1 MLVVYG
7 RPTSSNVQKVLWL
20 CEELGLPYSSANVV
34 PPGKAKESADYVRL
48 NPNGLIPTID
58 EDGFV
63 LWESNAIV
71 RYLAAKH
78 ANGSIFPSDLRV
90 RADSDRW
97 MDWQTTVLAPLAS
110 VLLNQIVRTPAEKR
124 DNALIETTFKAIR
137 EKAGVLDAAL
147 AGRDYLAG
155 NSFTMA
161 DIATGQWMW
170 RYATLTP
177 DRPKHANLEA
187 WYARL
192 QERPAFR
199 KIVMQKL
206 V

>member
-147 AGRDYLAG
+147 AGRNYLAG

>member
-7 RPTSSNVQKVLWL
+7 RGSSSNVQKVLWL
-20 CEELGLPYSSANVV
+20 LEEIGLPYSSAHVV
-34 PPGKAKESADYVRL
+34 PPGKAKESEEYKKL

-58 EDGFV
+58 EDGFI

-78 ANGSIFPSDLRV
+78 ANGTIYPADLRV

-97 MDWQTTVLAPLAS
+97 MDWQATVLAPQIAV
-110 VLLNQIVRTPAEKR
+110 VLLQKVRTPPEKR
-124 DNALIETTFKAIR
+124 DEAVLAAACQFAR
-137 EKAGVLDAAL
+137 DKAGVLDAAL
-147 AGRDYLAG
+147 AGRNYLAG
-155 NSFTMA
+155 STFTMG
-161 DIATGQWMW
+161 DIAVGQWMW
-170 RYATLTP
+170 RYASLVP

-199 KIVMQKL
+199 KIVMTPL

>member
-7 RPTSSNVQKVLWL
+7 RASSSNVQKVLWL
-20 CEELGLPYSSANVV
+20 CEEIGLPYSTAHSVA
-34 PPGKAKESADYVRL
+34 PGKARDSADYTKL

-78 ANGSIFPSDLRV
+78 AAGSIFPADLRS

-97 MDWQTTVLAPLAS
+97 MDWQATVLAPPTAVALRQA
-110 VLLNQIVRTPAEKR
+110 VRTPPDKR
-124 DNALIETTFKAIR
+124 DNAALAAACAELRDKA
-137 EKAGVLDAAL
+137 ATLDAAL
-147 AGRDYLAG
+147 AGRAYLAG
-155 NSFTMA
+155 PDLTIGDLA
-161 DIATGQWMW
+161 VGQWMW
-170 RYATLTP
+170 RYASLVP
-177 DRPKHANLEA
+177 DRPAHPNLEA

-192 QERPAFR
+192 QARPAYR
-199 KIVMQKL
+199 KIVMTPL

>member
-7 RPTSSNVQKVLWL
+7 RASSSNVQKVLWL
-20 CEELGLPYSSANVV
+20 LEEIGLPYSCAHDV
-34 PPGKAKESADYVRL
+34 PPGKAKESADYTKL

-78 ANGSIFPSDLRV
+78 ANGTIFPADLRV
-90 RADSDRW
+90 RADADRW
-97 MDWQTTVLAPLAS
+97 MDWQATVLAPQIAV
-110 VLLNQIVRTPAEKR
+110 VLMQSVRTPPEKR
-124 DNALIETTFKAIR
+124 DNAALAAACQFAR
-137 EKAGVLDAAL
+137 DKAGVLDAAL
-147 AGRDYLAG
+147 AGRNYIAG
-155 NSFTMA
+155 AGFTMG
-161 DIATGQWMW
+161 DIALGQWMW
-170 RYATLTP
+170 RYVSLVP

-199 KIVMQKL
+199 KIVMTKL

>member
-7 RPTSSNVQKVLWL
+7 RASSSNVQKVLWL
-20 CEELGLPYSSANVV
+20 CEEIGLPYSTAHSV
-34 PPGKAKESADYVRL
+34 PPGKARDSADYTKL

-78 ANGSIFPSDLRV
+78 AAGTIFPADLRV

-97 MDWQTTVLAPLAS
+97 MDWQATVLAPPTAV
-110 VLLNQIVRTPAEKR
+110 VLRQAVRTPPDKR
-124 DNALIETTFKAIR
+124 DHAALAAACAELR
-137 EKAGVLDAAL
+137 DKAGTLDAAL
-147 AGRDYLAG
+147 KGRAYLAG
-155 NSFTMA
+155 PDLTMGDLA
-161 DIATGQWMW
+161 VGQWMW
-170 RYATLTP
+170 RYASLVP
-177 DRPKHANLEA
+177 DRPAHANLEA

-192 QERPAFR
+192 QARRAYR
-199 KIVMQKL
+199 KVVMTPL

>member
-7 RPTSSNVQKVLWL
+7 RASSSNVQKVLWL
-20 CEELGLPYSSANVV
+20 CEEIGLPYTSANVV
-34 PPGKAKESADYVRL
+34 PPGKAKESAEYVKL
-48 NPNGLIPTID
+48 NPNGLIPAID

-78 ANGSIFPSDLRV
+78 AHGTFFPADLRV

-97 MDWQTTVLAPLAS
+97 MDWQATVLAPPTA
-110 VLLNQIVRTPAEKR
+110 VVLNQIVRTPPEKR
-124 DNALIETTFKAIR
+124 DNAAAETAFRTLR

-147 AGRDYLAG
+147 KGRDYLAG
-155 NSFTMA
+155 SALTMGDFA
-161 DIATGQWMW
+161 VGQWMW
-170 RYATLTP
+170 RYASLVP
-177 DRPKHANLEA
+177 DRPAHANLEA
-187 WYARL
+187 WYKRL
-192 QERPAFR
+192 QARPAYK
-199 KIVMQKL
+199 KIVMQTL

>member
-7 RPTSSNVQKVLWL
+7 RGSSSNVQKVLWL
-20 CEELGLPYSSANVV
+20 CEELGLPYSSAHDVA
-34 PPGKAKESADYVRL
+34 PGKAKESADYTKL

-58 EDGFV
+58 DDGFV

-78 ANGSIFPSDLRV
+78 ANGSLFPGDLRV
-90 RADSDRW
+90 RADADRW
-97 MDWQTTVLAPLAS
+97 MDWQATVLAPPTAV
-110 VLLNQIVRTPAEKR
+110 VLLQTIRTAPDKR
-124 DNALIETTFKAIR
+124 DNAALATACQTLR
-137 EKAGVLDAAL
+137 DKAGTLDTAL
-147 AGRDYLAG
+147 AGRSYIAG
-155 NSFTMA
+155 AAFTMG
-161 DIATGQWMW
+161 DLPIGQWMW
-170 RYATLTP
+170 RYASLVP

-199 KIVMQKL
+199 KIVMTKL

>member
-7 RPTSSNVQKVLWL
+7 RSSSSNVQKVLWL
-20 CEELGLPYSSANVV
+20 CEEIGLPYTAAHVV
-34 PPGKAKESADYVRL
+34 PPGKAKESADYTKM

-78 ANGSIFPSDLRV
+78 AAGTIFPTDLRV

-97 MDWQTTVLAPLAS
+97 MDWQATVLAPPTA
-110 VLLNQIVRTPAEKR
+110 VVLNQIVRTPPEKR
-124 DNALIETTFKAIR
+124 DNAAAEAAFRTLR

-147 AGRDYLAG
+147 AGRDFLAG
-155 NSFTMA
+155 SALTMGDLA
-161 DIATGQWMW
+161 VGQWMW
-170 RYATLTP
+170 RYASLVP
-177 DRPKHANLEA
+177 DRPAHANLEA
-187 WYARL
+187 WYKRL
-192 QERPAFR
+192 QARPAYAR
-199 KIVMQKL
+199 IVMQKL

>member
-7 RPTSSNVQKVLWL
+7 RASSSNVQKVLWL
-20 CEELGLPYSSANVV
+20 CEEIGLPYTSANVV
-34 PPGKAKESADYVRL
+34 PPGKAKESAEYVKL
-48 NPNGLIPTID
+48 NPNGLIPAID

-78 ANGSIFPSDLRV
+78 AHGTFFPTDLRV

-97 MDWQTTVLAPLAS
+97 MDWQATVLAPPTA
-110 VLLNQIVRTPAEKR
+110 VVLNQIVRTPPEKR
-124 DNALIETTFKAIR
+124 DNAAAEAAFRTLR

-147 AGRDYLAG
+147 KGRDYLAG
-155 NSFTMA
+155 NALTMGDLA
-161 DIATGQWMW
+161 VGQWMW
-170 RYATLTP
+170 RYASLVP
-177 DRPKHANLEA
+177 DRPAHANLEA
-187 WYARL
+187 WYKRL
-192 QERPAFR
+192 QARPAYK
-199 KIVMQKL
+199 KIVMQTL